1 MPIARFQMP
10 DGRIARYEV
19 PEGLSP
25 EEAENLIQQEIGL
38 QKQELEAHQKK
49 TGFMP
54 ALKAGARGFLGGAEE
69 ALGFDKAA
77 AEQFQKAAQSYE
89 GTTEEDIARA
99 KEQGVLSTIG
109 AYKSKYLTE
118 PLGGIVGRFGAPMA
132 AAAVLPESLIGTGA
146 AAALA
151 RAGAMYATDLPAEV
165 GENIQRQKERGQEVD
180 RGAATLAGLAQAAI
194 AAVGIPGSGAVTKL
208 LGPRLLAEAEAL
220 APRVRAGVLT
230 QEQAVQQLSSKGIE
244 FARATAANAVT
255 GTGLMIGTE
264 ELRRAQAGQEFMTPE
279 ELKETAVQG
288 LAIAPVFGALHGFG
302 ARGKAEAYLTEA
314 QKAREEQV
322 KNILDTRYKLASTD
336 EKVRL
341 QKMMEDEQFKE
352 QLRTKIHSETDR
364 PVQEIID
371 EVVGVKAEPTE
382 KETEKAQ
389 KNVKAALNE
398 PSGQYVVDPETQV
411 ERQLT
416 IGELQKIQ
424 NPELFTGEEANI
436 VEPTIVTDKT
446 LTDLGIGASTPLV
459 KKGGLRGLDLNKP
472 EEAQQFIE
480 GITAFGSQ
488 AKLDQ
493 KIKDA
498 IDTKVKEL
506 QDKQKE
512 AEDARLRTAGD
523 TSGIQISGR
532 PGQESVAGEP
542 TTTDRLRADELAT
555 DTRPTEM
562 GTQGRGTP
570 LAPETTEVIKTADEL
585 AKDYKGPTLLAQLKR
600 LGGVSLAD
608 KLDVTGER
616 ARPAP
621 GGYNTIFTSK
631 TEKGLMNHIESGSLD
646 EFLPYDMRLQGGMH
660 EARGEAYDPR
670 PAYDYLADRISNGE
684 KILPFELEQNMRQA
698 KEIERDMAQ
707 EEAPLRTLE
716 SYPEGTTIEQ
726 ARAKPR
732 ESISEFLARATPEE
746 LEAFRQK
753 NRALDMSDEGRRL
766 RAEEQANKDLAEAAS
781 VEKDIMYAKYEPLKP
796 DWITSDVWSKYDFAQ
811 EMRKRAE
818 SGKDF
823 DIGNDYQAHR
833 ALEKAVKQAYPEKDV
848 RDVLARVKDEYD
860 AKVMPIKEARGEAA
874 LTRETPET
882 IIKALKE
889 RFGNNVQK
897 AIEREDLVLIKS
909 KDVPTNIAKD
919 AVAYFEK
926 GVAHLIVD
934 RLSKEDAPRKLLH
947 EVGVHYG
954 LEGMLGKA
962 LYKDVLRTINRLKE
976 TDKDVKAAFDHVSKR
991 YKDLKPD
998 AFTEEVLARLGES
1011 APNHSIWRR
1020 AVAAIKEF
1028 LFKKGLW
1035 NPNRMD
1041 VRDILDLVNRSTQK
1055 SLAGEVR
1062 PLTRTDN
1069 FKAWFGKS
1077 KIVDG
1082 EGAPLRLYH
1091 GTSENFDIFKHPS
1104 ETKGPRGGFI
1114 DTQGFYF
1121 TADPG
1126 VAEVYADHFGRNIK
1140 YGPKGLIRK
1149 AANQTIV
1156 PVYLRMEN
1164 PFVVDMKKP
1173 FDHPSHEAIKQ
1184 GRIDNEVMTN
1194 LKSKGYDG
1202 VILKK
1207 DNGRNEYVAFDANQ
1221 IKSATGNRGTFDIE
1235 RPEIQY
1241 AKGEEKT
1248 APISEQYKA
1257 TKVFASPAEEADKSF
1272 KEHVGGILDRAKNI
1286 DRGTMDRAF
1295 TGARIKV
1302 ANPAAGVQT
1311 ELIRKY
1317 NGAVVDAMGNMRADI
1332 AHDQALDSNILG
1344 ATSAK
1349 YGRVVLDKAMGAKVV
1364 DDPNNLYAVFDQ
1376 LKVLSNRIGA
1386 VDAEH
1391 VGGAYLQALR
1401 YDEILK
1407 ANDSIDAKIDNLKE
1421 NLKKDKKEAYAKGKP
1436 KDINAYK
1443 ELENKTARLIVEL
1456 KDKKKEVSDAQK
1468 AAIPAALDYANQFP
1482 EIKRIAEIYDKIRLD
1497 EIDMLEKAGVY
1508 GKDFAQKLRET
1519 KGYVPLFRV
1528 MDDIE
1533 AIPGNEGARQYFRGL
1548 ADIGK
1553 EYAFEGSERRALNIF
1568 DNMLTRHMWA
1578 VNASVRNF
1586 ANRRIAD
1593 ELAIRTEDG
1602 KLKTYNIMPEGKA
1615 DVMTPIWID
1624 GKRTYVEYA
1633 DPFFARAVYGVEPA
1647 LPGILGWFGKASKIL
1662 RTGVTALPTFQIYQV
1677 FNDATRAAMIS
1688 GVNHPFKLIGEVVSS
1703 FGKILKDQENDPIV
1717 REMNRLGISGGY
1729 GHTSK
1734 EIADKIR
1741 RDQGML
1747 ATSLTQK
1754 AFDKAEKFAATSDMA
1769 QRRALFKRSLLE
1781 TGGVEQP
1788 DGSIIGGN
1796 KVLAMDRAMNIIH
1809 WQKHGTSNSVRV
1821 LSQIVPFMNAYIQ
1834 GMDILLR
1841 SMKGEGISGRE
1852 RKEAQW
1858 LFVSTALKLSALATI
1873 YSMAVSSDEEYQK
1886 LDDRTKVRSLI
1897 IPGTGFKIPVSNEV
1911 AMLTKAIPELG
1922 WQYVTRADT
1931 NNPMDATKLRNE
1943 LGRAF
1948 VDGLG
1953 SPNLMPQGVRGIVE
1967 VATNHNFLTGNPIV
1981 GRGLENLK
1989 TSEQFTENTS
1999 ELAKLFGQT
2008 EIISPLKLDHLLKG
2022 YGGTMASGALYT
2034 TDAFANL
2041 FFDNK
2046 LPTTPLH
2053 RVPLIGSFM
2062 YSPNGKDQL
2071 NDYYDLK
2078 DRSDEVTAT
2087 LNKYMKFGTREQ
2099 VKEFAEENRAMI
2111 NIRAQINQIGTM
2123 MKTLREQRKR
2133 VIISNLSS
2141 DEKRAKIDELDLR
2154 INKQVET
2161 IGALRVKAGL

>member
-1 MPIARFQMP
+1 
-10 DGRIARYEV
+10 
-19 PEGLSP
+19 
-25 EEAENLIQQEIGL
+25 
-38 QKQELEAHQKK
+38 
-49 TGFMP
+49 
-54 ALKAGARGFLGGAEE
+54 
-69 ALGFDKAA
+69 
-77 AEQFQKAAQSYE
+77 
-89 GTTEEDIARA
+89 
-99 KEQGVLSTIG
+99 
-109 AYKSKYLTE
+109 
-118 PLGGIVGRFGAPMA
+118 
-132 AAAVLPESLIGTGA
+132 
-146 AAALA
+146 
-151 RAGAMYATDLPAEV
+151 
-165 GENIQRQKERGQEVD
+165 
-180 RGAATLAGLAQAAI
+180 
-194 AAVGIPGSGAVTKL
+194 
-208 LGPRLLAEAEAL
+208 
-220 APRVRAGVLT
+220 
-230 QEQAVQQLSSKGIE
+230 
-244 FARATAANAVT
+244 
-255 GTGLMIGTE
+255 
-264 ELRRAQAGQEFMTPE
+264 
-279 ELKETAVQG
+279 
-288 LAIAPVFGALHGFG
+288 
-302 ARGKAEAYLTEA
+302 
-314 QKAREEQV
+314 
-322 KNILDTRYKLASTD
+322 
-336 EKVRL
+336 
-341 QKMMEDEQFKE
+341 
-352 QLRTKIHSETDR
+352 
-364 PVQEIID
+364 
-371 EVVGVKAEPTE
+371 
-382 KETEKAQ
+382 
-389 KNVKAALNE
+389 
-398 PSGQYVVDPETQV
+398 
-411 ERQLT
+411 
-416 IGELQKIQ
+416 
-424 NPELFTGEEANI
+424 
-436 VEPTIVTDKT
+436 
-446 LTDLGIGASTPLV
+446 
-459 KKGGLRGLDLNKP
+459 
-472 EEAQQFIE
+472 
-480 GITAFGSQ
+480 
-488 AKLDQ
+488 
-493 KIKDA
+493 
-498 IDTKVKEL
+498 
-506 QDKQKE
+506 
-512 AEDARLRTAGD
+512 
-523 TSGIQISGR
+523 
-532 PGQESVAGEP
+532 
-542 TTTDRLRADELAT
+542 
-555 DTRPTEM
+555 
-562 GTQGRGTP
+562 
-570 LAPETTEVIKTADEL
+570 
-585 AKDYKGPTLLAQLKR
+585 
-600 LGGVSLAD
+600 
-608 KLDVTGER
+608 
-616 ARPAP
+616 
-621 GGYNTIFTSK
+621 
-631 TEKGLMNHIESGSLD
+631 
-646 EFLPYDMRLQGGMH
+646 
-660 EARGEAYDPR
+660 
-670 PAYDYLADRISNGE
+670 
-684 KILPFELEQNMRQA
+684 
-698 KEIERDMAQ
+698 
-707 EEAPLRTLE
+707 
-716 SYPEGTTIEQ
+716 
-726 ARAKPR
+726 
-732 ESISEFLARATPEE
+732 
-746 LEAFRQK
+746 
-753 NRALDMSDEGRRL
+753 MSDEGRRL

-796 DWITSDVWSKYDFAQ
+796 DWISSDVWNKYDYAQ

-823 DIGNDYQAHR
+823 DIGNSYQANR
-833 ALEKAVKQAYPEKDV
+833 ALEKAVKESYPDQNVK
-848 RDVLARVKDEYD
+848 DVLAKVKSEYD
-860 AKVMPIKEARGEAA
+860 AKVTPIKEARGEIP
-874 LTRETPET
+874 LTKETPET
-882 IIKALKE
+882 IIKVLKD

-897 AIEREDLVLIKS
+897 AIDRKDLKLVKDI
-909 KDVPTNIAKD
+909 DVPANVAKD

-934 RLSKEDAPRKLLH
+934 RLSKEEAPRKLLH

-962 LYKDVLRTINRLKE
+962 LYKDILRTVNRLKE

-1011 APNHSIWRR
+1011 APENSLWRR

-1055 SLAGEVR
+1055 SLAGKVKPITKEKVQ
-1062 PLTRTDN
+1062 
-1069 FKAWFGKS
+1069 FAKA
-1077 KIVDG
+1077 
-1082 EGAPLRLYH
+1082 E
-1091 GTSENFDIFKHPS
+1091 
-1104 ETKGPRGGFI
+1104 
-1114 DTQGFYF
+1114 
-1121 TADPG
+1121 
-1126 VAEVYADHFGRNIK
+1126 
-1140 YGPKGLIRK
+1140 
-1149 AANQTIV
+1149 
-1156 PVYLRMEN
+1156 
-1164 PFVVDMKKP
+1164 
-1173 FDHPSHEAIKQ
+1173 
-1184 GRIDNEVMTN
+1184 
-1194 LKSKGYDG
+1194 
-1202 VILKK
+1202 
-1207 DNGRNEYVAFDANQ
+1207 
-1221 IKSATGNRGTFDIE
+1221 E
-1235 RPEIQY
+1235 R
-1241 AKGEEKT
+1241 T

-1257 TKVFASPAEEADKSF
+1257 TEVFASPIEEADRSF

-1317 NGAVVDAMGNMRADI
+1317 NGAVLDAMGNMRADI
-1332 AHDQALDSNILG
+1332 AHDQALNSNILG

-1349 YGRVVLDKAMGAKVV
+1349 EGKVVLSKAEGAKVV
-1364 DDPNNLYAVFDQ
+1364 KDPNNVYAIFNE
-1376 LKVLSNRIGA
+1376 LENLSKRIGP

-1401 YDEILK
+1401 YSEMLK
-1407 ANDSIDAKIDNLKE
+1407 ANDNIDAKIDNLKE
-1421 NLKKDKKEAYAKGKP
+1421 NLKKDKKEAYAKGTP

-1468 AAIPAALDYANQFP
+1468 AAIPAALEYANQFP
-1482 EIKRIAEIYDKIRLD
+1482 EIKRIAEIYDKVRLD
-1497 EIDMLEKAGVY
+1497 EIDMLEQAGVY
-1508 GKDFAQKLRET
+1508 GKDFAQQLRET
-1519 KGYVPLFRV
+1519 KGYVPLYRL
-1528 MDDIE
+1528 MDDLE
-1533 AIPGNEGARQYFRGL
+1533 AMPGNEGARQYFRGL

-1578 VNASVRNF
+1578 VNAATRNF
-1586 ANRRIAD
+1586 ANRMIAD
-1593 ELAIRTEDG
+1593 ELAIRKEDG
-1602 KLKTYNIMPEGKA
+1602 SLKTYNILPEGKA
-1615 DVMTPIWID
+1615 DVMTPIWVD

-1633 DPFFARAVYGVEPA
+1633 DPFFARAIYGVEPA

-1662 RTGVTALPTFQIYQV
+1662 RTGVTALPTFQVYQV

-1688 GVNHPFKLIGEVVSS
+1688 GVNHPFKLIGEVVYS

-1717 REMNRLGISGGY
+1717 KEMNRLGISGGY
-1729 GHTSK
+1729 GHTAK

-1769 QRRALFKRSLLE
+1769 QRRALFRRSLLE
-1781 TGGVEQP
+1781 TGGIEQA

-1809 WQKHGTSNSVRV
+1809 WQKHGTSNTVRV
-1821 LSQIVPFMNAYIQ
+1821 MSQIVPFMNAYIQ
-1834 GMDILLR
+1834 GMDILIR

-1858 LFVSTALKLSALATI
+1858 LFVSTALKLSALSAI
-1873 YSMAVSSDEEYQK
+1873 YSMAVSGDEEYQK

-1931 NNPMDATKLRNE
+1931 NNPMDATKLANE

-1967 VATNHNFLTGNPIV
+1967 VATNHNFLTGNPII

-2008 EIISPLKLDHLLKG
+2008 GIISPLNLDHLLKG
-2022 YGGTMASGALYT
+2022 YGGTMAAGTLYT

-2053 RVPLIGSFM
+2053 RVPLVGSFM

-2111 NIRAQINQIGTM
+2111 NTRAQINQIGTM

-2141 DEKRAKIDELDLR
+2141 DEKRAKLDEIDLR
-2154 INKQVET
+2154 ITKQVET

>member
-49 TGFMP
+49 TGFVP

-77 AEQFQKAAQSYE
+77 AEQFQKAAQTFE
-89 GTTEEDIARA
+89 GTTPEDIARA

-109 AYKSKYLTE
+109 AYKSKYITE

-132 AAAVLPESLIGTGA
+132 AAAILPESLIGTGVA
-146 AAALA
+146 AGLA
-151 RAGAMYATDLPAEV
+151 RAGTMFATDLPAEV
-165 GENIQRQKERGQEVD
+165 GENIQRQKELGKEVD

-194 AAVGIPGSGAVTKL
+194 ASVGIPGSGAVTKL

-220 APRVRAGVLT
+220 APRVRAGVIT
-230 QEQAVQQLSSKGIE
+230 QEQAVQQLSSKGLE

-264 ELRRAQAGQEFMTPE
+264 ELRRAQAGQEMMTPE
-279 ELKETAVQG
+279 ELKETAIQG
-288 LAIAPVFGALHGFG
+288 VAIAPIFGALHGFG

-314 QKAREEQV
+314 QKVREEQV

-352 QLRTKIHSETDR
+352 QLRTKIHKEVDR

-389 KNVKAALNE
+389 RDVKAALNE
-398 PSGQYVVDPETQV
+398 PSGQYVIDPETQI

-416 IGELQKIQ
+416 VGELQKIQ
-424 NPELFTGEEANI
+424 RPDLFTGEEANI

-459 KKGGLRGLDLNKP
+459 KKGGLRGLDLNNP

-498 IDTKVKEL
+498 INTKVKEV

-523 TSGIQISGR
+523 TSGVQISGR

-542 TTTDRLRADELAT
+542 TTADRLRTIEPT
-555 DTRPTEM
+555 VDTGPAEM

-646 EFLPYDMRLQGGMH
+646 EFLPYNMRLQGGMH

-796 DWITSDVWSKYDFAQ
+796 DWISSDVWNKYDYAQ

-823 DIGNDYQAHR
+823 DIGNSYQANR
-833 ALEKAVKQAYPEKDV
+833 ALEKAVKESYPDQNVK
-848 RDVLARVKDEYD
+848 DVLAKVKSEYD
-860 AKVMPIKEARGEAA
+860 AKVTPIKEARGEIP
-874 LTRETPET
+874 LTKETPET
-882 IIKALKE
+882 IIKVLKD

-897 AIEREDLVLIKS
+897 AIDRKDLKLVKDI
-909 KDVPTNIAKD
+909 DVPANVAKD

-934 RLSKEDAPRKLLH
+934 RLSKEEAPRKLLH

-962 LYKDVLRTINRLKE
+962 LYKDILRTVNRLKE

-1011 APNHSIWRR
+1011 APENSLWRR

-1055 SLAGEVR
+1055 SLAGKVKPITKEKVQ
-1062 PLTRTDN
+1062 
-1069 FKAWFGKS
+1069 FAKA
-1077 KIVDG
+1077 
-1082 EGAPLRLYH
+1082 E
-1091 GTSENFDIFKHPS
+1091 
-1104 ETKGPRGGFI
+1104 
-1114 DTQGFYF
+1114 
-1121 TADPG
+1121 
-1126 VAEVYADHFGRNIK
+1126 
-1140 YGPKGLIRK
+1140 
-1149 AANQTIV
+1149 
-1156 PVYLRMEN
+1156 
-1164 PFVVDMKKP
+1164 
-1173 FDHPSHEAIKQ
+1173 
-1184 GRIDNEVMTN
+1184 
-1194 LKSKGYDG
+1194 
-1202 VILKK
+1202 
-1207 DNGRNEYVAFDANQ
+1207 
-1221 IKSATGNRGTFDIE
+1221 E
-1235 RPEIQY
+1235 R
-1241 AKGEEKT
+1241 T

-1257 TKVFASPAEEADKSF
+1257 TEVFASPIEEADRSF

-1317 NGAVVDAMGNMRADI
+1317 NGAVLDAMGNMRADI
-1332 AHDQALDSNILG
+1332 AHDQALNSNILG

-1349 YGRVVLDKAMGAKVV
+1349 EGKVVLSKAEGAKVV
-1364 DDPNNLYAVFDQ
+1364 KDPNNVYAIFNE
-1376 LKVLSNRIGA
+1376 LENLSKRIGP

-1401 YDEILK
+1401 YSEMLK
-1407 ANDSIDAKIDNLKE
+1407 ANDNIDAKIDNLKE
-1421 NLKKDKKEAYAKGKP
+1421 NLKKDKKEAYAKGTP

-1468 AAIPAALDYANQFP
+1468 AAIPAALEYANQFP
-1482 EIKRIAEIYDKIRLD
+1482 EIKRIAEIYDKVRLD
-1497 EIDMLEKAGVY
+1497 EIDMLEQAGVY
-1508 GKDFAQKLRET
+1508 GKDFAQQLRET
-1519 KGYVPLFRV
+1519 KGYVPLYRL
-1528 MDDIE
+1528 MDDLE
-1533 AIPGNEGARQYFRGL
+1533 AMPGNEGARQYFRGL

-1578 VNASVRNF
+1578 VNAATRNF
-1586 ANRRIAD
+1586 ANRMIAD
-1593 ELAIRTEDG
+1593 ELAIRKEDG
-1602 KLKTYNIMPEGKA
+1602 SLKTYNILPEGKA
-1615 DVMTPIWID
+1615 DVMTPIWVD

-1633 DPFFARAVYGVEPA
+1633 DPFFARAIYGVEPA

-1662 RTGVTALPTFQIYQV
+1662 RTGVTALPTFQVYQV

-1688 GVNHPFKLIGEVVSS
+1688 GVNHPFKLIGEVVYS

-1717 REMNRLGISGGY
+1717 KEMNRLGISGGY
-1729 GHTSK
+1729 GHTAK

-1769 QRRALFKRSLLE
+1769 QRRALFRRSLLE
-1781 TGGVEQP
+1781 TGGIEQA

-1809 WQKHGTSNSVRV
+1809 WQKHGTSNTVRV
-1821 LSQIVPFMNAYIQ
+1821 MSQIVPFMNAYIQ
-1834 GMDILLR
+1834 GMDILIR

-1858 LFVSTALKLSALATI
+1858 LFVSTALKLSALSAI
-1873 YSMAVSSDEEYQK
+1873 YSMAVSGDEEYQK

-1931 NNPMDATKLRNE
+1931 NNPMDATKLANE

-1967 VATNHNFLTGNPIV
+1967 VATNHNFLTGNPII

-2008 EIISPLKLDHLLKG
+2008 GIISPLNLDHLLKG
-2022 YGGTMASGALYT
+2022 YGGTMAAGTLYT

-2053 RVPLIGSFM
+2053 RVPLVGSFM

-2111 NIRAQINQIGTM
+2111 NTRAQINQIGTM

-2141 DEKRAKIDELDLR
+2141 DEKRAKLDEIDLR
-2154 INKQVET
+2154 ITKQVET

>member
-49 TGFMP
+49 TGFVP

-77 AEQFQKAAQSYE
+77 AEQFQKAAQTFE
-89 GTTEEDIARA
+89 GTTPEDIARA

-109 AYKSKYLTE
+109 AYKSKYITE

-132 AAAVLPESLIGTGA
+132 AAAVLPESLIGTGVA
-146 AAALA
+146 AGLA
-151 RAGAMYATDLPAEV
+151 RAGTMFATDLPAEV
-165 GENIQRQKERGQEVD
+165 GENIQRQKELGKEVD

-194 AAVGIPGSGAVTKL
+194 ASVGIPGSGAVTKL

-220 APRVRAGVLT
+220 APRVRAGVIT
-230 QEQAVQQLSSKGIE
+230 QEQAVQQLSSKGLE

-264 ELRRAQAGQEFMTPE
+264 ELRRAQAGQEMMTPE
-279 ELKETAVQG
+279 ELKETAIQG
-288 LAIAPVFGALHGFG
+288 VAIAPIFGALHGFG

-314 QKAREEQV
+314 QKVREEQV

-352 QLRTKIHSETDR
+352 QLRTKIHKEVDR

-389 KNVKAALNE
+389 RDVKAALNE
-398 PSGQYVVDPETQV
+398 PSGQYVIDPETQI

-416 IGELQKIQ
+416 VGELQKIQ
-424 NPELFTGEEANI
+424 RPDLFTGEEANI

-459 KKGGLRGLDLNKP
+459 KKGGLRGLDLNNP

-498 IDTKVKEL
+498 INTKVKEV

-523 TSGIQISGR
+523 TSGVQISGR

-542 TTTDRLRADELAT
+542 TTADRLRTIEPT
-555 DTRPTEM
+555 VDTGPAEM
-562 GTQGRGTP
+562 GTQGRGAA

-585 AKDYKGPTLLAQLKR
+585 GKEYKGPTLLAQLKR

-796 DWITSDVWSKYDFAQ
+796 DWINSDVWNKYDYAQ

-823 DIGNDYQAHR
+823 DIGNSYQANR

-909 KDVPTNIAKD
+909 KDIPSNIAKD

-934 RLSKEDAPRKLLH
+934 RLSKEEAPRKLLH

-962 LYKDVLRTINRLKE
+962 LYKDILRTVNRLKE

-998 AFTEEVLARLGES
+998 AFTEEVLARIGES
-1011 APNHSIWRR
+1011 APNHSLWRR
-1020 AVAAIKEF
+1020 MVAAIKEF

-1055 SLAGEVR
+1055 SLEGKVK

-1082 EGAPLRLYH
+1082 EGVPLRLYH
-1091 GTSENFDIFKHPS
+1091 GTSENFDVFKHPS
-1104 ETKGPRGGFI
+1104 ETKGPRGGLM
-1114 DTQGFYF
+1114 QGKSQQEGFFF
-1121 TADPG
+1121 TESPSSA
-1126 VAEVYADHFGRNIK
+1126 AVYANHFARNF
-1140 YGPKGLIRK
+1140 RK
-1149 AANQTIV
+1149 PADQKII
-1156 PVYLRMEN
+1156 PVYLRIEN
-1164 PFVVDMKKP
+1164 PYIINMDKP
-1173 FDHPSHEAIKQ
+1173 AE
-1184 GRIDNEVMTN
+1184 RRTNEFMLMTKEN
-1194 LKSKGYDG
+1194 IASLKAKGYDG
-1202 VILKK
+1202 AIFNFDSGK
-1207 DNGRNEYVAFDANQ
+1207 EYVAFDSNQ
-1221 IKSATGNRGTFDIE
+1221 IKSAIGNRGTFDIN

-1241 AKGEEKT
+1241 AKAEERT
-1248 APISEQYKA
+1248 APISEKYKA
-1257 TKVFASPAEEADKSF
+1257 TEVFASPIEEADRSF

-1317 NGAVVDAMGNMRADI
+1317 NGAVLDAMGNMRADI
-1332 AHDQALDSNILG
+1332 AHDQALNSNILG

-1349 YGRVVLDKAMGAKVV
+1349 EGKVVLSKAEGAKVV
-1364 DDPNNLYAVFDQ
+1364 KDPNNVYAIFNE
-1376 LKVLSNRIGA
+1376 LENLSKRIGP

-1401 YDEILK
+1401 YSEMLK
-1407 ANDSIDAKIDNLKE
+1407 ANDNIDAKIDNLKE
-1421 NLKKDKKEAYAKGKP
+1421 NLKKDKKEAYAKGTP

-1468 AAIPAALDYANQFP
+1468 AAIPAALEYANQFP
-1482 EIKRIAEIYDKIRLD
+1482 EIKRIAEIYDKVRLD
-1497 EIDMLEKAGVY
+1497 EIDMLEQAGVY
-1508 GKDFAQKLRET
+1508 GKDFAQQLRET
-1519 KGYVPLFRV
+1519 KGYVPLYRL
-1528 MDDIE
+1528 MDDLE
-1533 AIPGNEGARQYFRGL
+1533 AMPGNEGARQYFRGL

-1578 VNASVRNF
+1578 VNAATRNF
-1586 ANRRIAD
+1586 ANRMIAD
-1593 ELAIRTEDG
+1593 ELAIRKEDG
-1602 KLKTYNIMPEGKA
+1602 SLKTYNILPEGKA
-1615 DVMTPIWID
+1615 DVMTPIWVD

-1633 DPFFARAVYGVEPA
+1633 DPFFARAIYGVEPA

-1662 RTGVTALPTFQIYQV
+1662 RTGVTALPTFQVYQV

-1688 GVNHPFKLIGEVVSS
+1688 GVNHPFKLIGEVVYS

-1717 REMNRLGISGGY
+1717 KEMNRLGISGGY
-1729 GHTSK
+1729 GHTAK

-1769 QRRALFKRSLLE
+1769 QRRALFRRSLLE
-1781 TGGVEQP
+1781 TGGIEQA

-1809 WQKHGTSNSVRV
+1809 WQKHGTSNTVRV
-1821 LSQIVPFMNAYIQ
+1821 MSQIVPFMNAYIQ
-1834 GMDILLR
+1834 GMDILIR

-1858 LFVSTALKLSALATI
+1858 LFVSTALKLSALSAI
-1873 YSMAVSSDEEYQK
+1873 YSMAVSGDEEYQK

-1931 NNPMDATKLRNE
+1931 NNPMDATKLANE

-1967 VATNHNFLTGNPIV
+1967 VATNHNFLTGNPII

-2008 EIISPLKLDHLLKG
+2008 GIISPLNLDHLLKG
-2022 YGGTMASGALYT
+2022 YGGTMAAGTLYT

-2053 RVPLIGSFM
+2053 RVPLVGSFM

-2141 DEKRAKIDELDLR
+2141 DEKRAKLDEIDLR
-2154 INKQVET
+2154 ITKQVET